1 MSVHSKLTPW
11 LMWILAVFFYFYQS
25 IIRVATSNLREPLT
39 LEFNLTASEYGM
51 FASYWLISYALLQIP
66 IGIAL
71 DKWGVRKVFTVSAFL
86 CGVGTLITAQ
96 TESYAWLCFARLLIG
111 AGSAPAFIG
120 TFKISSEWFKPNM
133 LPILVGVIS
142 GIGVLGASLAGAP
155 MVILQESIGW
165 RTIFYSLSITA
176 FALSLLY
183 SFVLRDKKLSTS
195 LSLREIKKQVLHLIT
210 EPQIWLLGTVG
221 FLLYTPV
228 SVLADLWGPS
238 FMHAVYGYDSIKS
251 ASASSFIF
259 YGNAVGSFIAGWMF
273 LKFTTN
279 KHFFASSM
287 AVAGIMMF
295 AIVWADLSNFWILCC
310 ALFALGC
317 MVGAENLVFPL
328 GARYAAEGFQGLSAS
343 VINFLVMVGAIV
355 LQPGIGIIMD
365 LLWDGTLDNGA
376 PVYSIDQYCWGL
388 SALIGSLILGLILS
402 FGIKGKTKPSSPAT
416 N

>member
-11 LMWILAVFFYFYQS
+11 LMWILAVFFYFYQF
-25 IIRVATSNLREPLT
+25 IIRVATGNMREPLT
-39 LEFNLTASEYGM
+39 LEFNLTAGDYGM
-51 FASYWLISYALLQIP
+51 FASCWLVSYALLQIP

-71 DKWGVRKVFTVSAFL
+71 DKWGVRKVFSVSAFL
-86 CGVGTLITAQ
+86 CGMGTLITAQ

-120 TFKISSEWFKPNM
+120 TFKISSEWFKPHL

-165 RTIFYSLSITA
+165 RTVFYSLSITA
-176 FALSLLY
+176 FALSFLY
-183 SFVLRDKKLSTS
+183 SFVLRDKKLSSS
-195 LSLREIKKQVLHLIT
+195 LSLHEIKKQVFHLIT
-210 EPQIWLLGTVG
+210 EPQIWLLGTIG

-238 FMHAVYGYDSIKS
+238 FMRSVYGYDTIGS
-251 ASASSFIF
+251 AIASSFIF
-259 YGNAVGSFIAGWMF
+259 YGNAVGSFLAGWMF

-279 KHFFASSM
+279 KQFFACFM
-287 AVAGIMMF
+287 TLAGLLMSI
-295 AIVWADLSNFWILCC
+295 IVWADLSNFWILCS

-365 LLWDGTLDNGA
+365 LLWDGTLENGLPA
-376 PVYSIDQYCWGL
+376 YSIDQYRWGL
-388 SALIGSLILGLILS
+388 SALIGSLVLGLILS
-402 FGIKGKTKPSSPAT
+402 LGIKGKTKPSSST
-416 N
+416 LK

>member
-1 MSVHSKLTPW
+1 MSVHSKLIPW
-11 LMWILAVFFYFYQS
+11 FMWVLSVLFYFYQF
-25 IIRVATSNLREPLT
+25 IIRVATGNMRDPLT

-51 FASYWLISYALLQIP
+51 FASYWLVSYALLQIP

-71 DKWGVRKVFTVSAFL
+71 DKWGVRKVFTVAAFL
-86 CGVGTLITAQ
+86 CGIGTLITAS

-120 TFKISSEWFKPNM
+120 TFKVSSEWFKPHL

-142 GIGVLGASLAGAP
+142 AIGVLGATLAGAP

-176 FALSLLY
+176 FALSFLY
-183 SFVLRDKKLSTS
+183 SIVLRDKKLSS
-195 LSLREIKKQVLHLIT
+195 ALSLREIKKQVLHLIT

-238 FMHAVYGYDSIKS
+238 FMRAVYGYDSINS
-251 ASASSFIF
+251 AIASSFIF
-259 YGNAVGSFIAGWMF
+259 YGNAVGSFVAGWIF

-279 KHFFASSM
+279 KQFFACLM
-287 AVAGIMMF
+287 ILAGIIMST
-295 AIVWADLSNFWILCC
+295 IVWVDLSNFWILCSI
-310 ALFALGC
+310 LFALGC

-328 GARYAAEGFQGLSAS
+328 GARYAAEGFQGLSTS
-343 VINFLVMVGAIV
+343 VINFLVMVGAIA
-355 LQPGIGIIMD
+355 LQPGIGVIMD
-365 LLWDGTLDNGA
+365 LLWDGTMDNGV
-376 PVYSIDQYCWGL
+376 PVYSIAQYRWGL
-388 SALIGSLILGLILS
+388 SALIGSLLLGLILS
-402 FGIKGKTKPSSPAT
+402 LGVKGKTKS
-416 N
+416 